1 MILPKEPVSIGLT
14 PLSPVELTVVDTAN
28 AQGHARFVN
37 EPGLAYAIEGFLKS
51 LRAERDLSPA
61 TLSAY
66 SSDLDQFAAW
76 AQREGIAELARIDR
90 RTLRGYV
97 AHMSG
102 RGLARRSI
110 ARKTSALRSMLRWA
124 QAQGLV
130 DSNPTDELA
139 APKLDKPLPRVLK
152 SAEAAALCEL
162 PPDDDPVG
170 IRDRAVLEVLY
181 GSGLR
186 VSELCGLD
194 LDDLDL
200 AENHVTVM
208 GKGRKER
215 RVPLSDPAARALGS
229 YLEARA
235 EFLKRSGESGGMADR
250 HALLLNLRG
259 TRLGPRS
266 VRRILDKYVRSEGAR
281 HVNPHALRHSFATHL
296 LDNGADLR
304 AVQELLG
311 HESLATT
318 QIYTHV
324 STERLRTVYE
334 QSHPRA

>member
-1 MILPKEPVSIGLT
+1 MLAFVS
-14 PLSPVELTVVDTAN
+14 
-28 AQGHARFVN
+28 R
-37 EPGLAYAIEGFLKS
+37 PGLQYAIEGFLRA

-61 TLSAY
+61 TLAAY
-66 SSDLDQFAAW
+66 GSDLDQFATW
-76 AQREGIAELARIDR
+76 AREGEITDLAQIDR
-90 RTLRGYV
+90 RVLRGYV
-97 AHMSG
+97 AHMTG

-124 QAQGLV
+124 QAQGLL
-130 DSNPTDELA
+130 DANPADELA
-139 APKLDKPLPRVLK
+139 VPKLDKPLPRVLK
-152 SAEAAALCEL
+152 ATEAAALCEL
-162 PPDDDPVG
+162 PPDDDPAG
-170 IRDRAVLEVLY
+170 LRDRAVLEVLY

-186 VSELCGLD
+186 VAELCGLD
-194 LDDLDL
+194 VDDLDL
-200 AENHVTVM
+200 AQNHLTVM

-215 RVPLSDPAARALGS
+215 RVPLSEPAARALAS
-229 YLEARA
+229 YLEARPH
-235 EFLKRSGESGGMADR
+235 FLERASGSEGMGDR
-250 HALLLNLRG
+250 HALLLNVRG

-266 VRRILDKYVRSEGAR
+266 VRRILDKYVLSEGAR